1 MQVKTLAAVLAALVL
16 PEAARAQESLRTLPE
31 TVVTATGV
39 PTDPA
44 RLAAGVTVIDRR
56 EIEERGYET
65 LADALAAVP
74 GLRVVQSGGSGQ
86 VATVFVRG
94 TNSNHV
100 LVLRDGVPVNDP
112 STPNGLFNFGDDILD
127 DIERIEV
134 VRGPLAGI
142 YGSSAIGGV
151 INLITRRGA
160 GRLNGSASL
169 GGGMQRPV
177 RGSLYAGG
185 RFGAM
190 DAMAAVGSV
199 STRRSNVIAPRFA
212 TNRGERDGQTVQAVT
227 ANIGG
232 WLDEDTRIGIVG
244 RWRRNGFGVD
254 NVGSIAGT
262 VIDDPNYAA
271 VNSFGGVQ
279 ASAETVLFGGRW
291 RSGLSFSRFSDDRS
305 FRNRP
310 DAFDPTQQTDDDR
323 YKGWRSDMRWTNAV
337 ALAGIPGVTAAA
349 MTFGLQYT
357 RDEAKGRVRRAYV
370 DPFFGPGSF
379 DQDVNAKTS
388 TAGGYFG
395 LQGTVLD
402 RLDLTASVRHD
413 APEEFEDATTWRVGG
428 VWRLPIPFPLRAL
441 ASYGTG
447 FRTPTLFDRFGVDS
461 FGFRGNPSLRPEK
474 SRGWEAGLATD
485 FAAGPLGLVT
495 IQATYFS
502 TEIRDLIATVFAPV
516 YTQVNIGKADI
527 QGVETLLTIAPSP
540 RLALTLSYTY
550 TEAED
555 ARTGLQLPRR
565 PKNAASATLRWQPV
579 PPVVISP
586 ELLVFGPSVEN
597 AFAAYDDAGN
607 AITTRSTNAGGAI
620 FNLAARVRLVPGWE
634 LFVLGRNLT
643 NSRYEPANGFV
654 TPELGLFGGITAR
667 W

>member
-1 MQVKTLAAVLAALVL
+1 MRPIHLAAAFAALTLPNATLAQE
-16 PEAARAQESLRTLPE
+16 PTRALPE
-31 TVVTATGV
+31 TVVTATGI

-56 EIEERGYET
+56 IIEERGYGT
-65 LADALAAVP
+65 LAEALSAVP
-74 GLRVVQSGGSGQ
+74 GLRLVQSGGPGQ
-86 VATVFVRG
+86 SASAFVRG

-127 DIERIEV
+127 DIERIEII
-134 VRGPLAGI
+134 RGPLAGI
-142 YGSSAIGGV
+142 YGSAAIGGV
-151 INLITRRGA
+151 INLITRRG
-160 GRLNGSASL
+160 
-169 GGGMQRPV
+169 
-177 RGSLYAGG
+177 GG
-185 RFGAM
+185 RFTGAISGSGGTQNTVAGSAFASGRFGVM
-190 DAMAAVGSV
+190 DGMLAVGSV
-199 STRRSNVIAPRFA
+199 STRGSNVIAPRFA

-227 ANIGG
+227 ANAGA
-232 WLDEDTRIGIVG
+232 WLNEDTRIGLVG
-244 RWRRNGFGVD
+244 RWRRNGFGLD

-310 DAFDPTQQTDDDR
+310 DAFDPTQQTDDNR
-323 YKGWRSDMRWTNAV
+323 YKGWRNDMRWTNAV

-349 MTFGLQYT
+349 ITFGLQYT
-357 RDEAKGRVRRAYV
+357 RDEAKVRVRRAYV
-370 DPFFGPGSF
+370 HPVFGPGSF

-428 VWRLPIPFPLRAL
+428 VWRLPLPVPVRAF
-441 ASYGTG
+441 AAYGTG
-447 FRTPTLFDRFGVDS
+447 FRTPTLFDRFGIDN
-461 FGFRGNPSLRPEK
+461 FGFRGNPNLRPETSK
-474 SRGWEAGLATD
+474 GWEAGLAAD
-485 FAAGPLGLVT
+485 ISAGPLGLVT
-495 IQATYFS
+495 LQATYFR
-502 TEIRDLIATVFAPV
+502 TEIRDLIEFVLAPV
-516 YTQVNIGKADI
+516 STQVNIGKADV

-550 TEAED
+550 TEADDVRSRE
-555 ARTGLQLPRR
+555 QLLRR
-565 PKNAASATLRWQPV
+565 PKNTGAASLRWQPV
-579 PPVVISP
+579 PPLVISP
-586 ELLVFGPSVEN
+586 ELLVFGPAPDVVYN
-597 AFAAYDDAGN
+597 DAGDFVG
-607 AITTRSTNAGGAI
+607 RGTNPGGAV
-620 FNLAARVRLVPGWE
+620 FNLGARLRIVPAWE
-634 LFVLGRNLT
+634 AFVVGRNLT
-643 NSRYEPANGFV
+643 ASRYETANGFV
-654 TPELGLFGGITAR
+654 TSERGLFAGLAAR

>member
-1 MQVKTLAAVLAALVL
+1 MRVHPIAAILAALIL
-16 PEAARAQESLRTLPE
+16 PSTARAQESLRSLPE

-56 EIEERGYET
+56 TIEERGYET
-65 LADALAAVP
+65 LADALSAVP
-74 GLRVVQSGGSGQ
+74 GLRLVQSGGSGQ

-112 STPNGLFNFGDDILD
+112 STPNGVFNFGDDILD

-134 VRGPLAGI
+134 IRGPLAGI

-160 GRLNGSASL
+160 GRFNGTASL
-169 GGGMQRPV
+169 DGGTQNTV
-177 RGSLYAGG
+177 RGSVFAGG

-190 DAMAAVGSV
+190 DAMAAIGSV
-199 STRRSNVIAPRFA
+199 STRGSNVIAPRFA
-212 TNRGERDGQTVQAVT
+212 TNRGENDGQTVQAVT

-244 RWRRNGFGVD
+244 RWRRNGFGFD
-254 NVGSIAGT
+254 NVGSAFGT
-262 VIDDPNYAA
+262 VIDDPNANA
-271 VNSFGGVQ
+271 TTTFGGFH
-279 ASAETVLFGGRW
+279 ATANTALIGGRW
-291 RSGLSFSRFSDDRS
+291 RSGLSFARFSEDRR
-305 FRNRP
+305 FRNLP
-310 DAFDPTQQTDDDR
+310 DAFDPTGQTDDNR
-323 YKGWRSDMRWTNAV
+323 YEAWRSDARWTNAV

-349 MTFGLQYT
+349 ATFGLQYT
-357 RDEAKGRVRRAYV
+357 RDEATVRVRSASV
-370 DPFFGPGSF
+370 FGPF

-388 TAGGYFG
+388 TAGGYLG

-402 RLDLTASVRHD
+402 RLDLTASVRYD
-413 APEEFEDATTWRVGG
+413 APEDFEDATTWRVGG

-447 FRTPTLFDRFGVDS
+447 FRTPTLFDRFGTDG
-461 FGFRGNPSLRPEK
+461 FGFRGNPSLKPEK
-474 SRGWEAGLATD
+474 STSWEAGLASD

-495 IQATYFS
+495 VQATYFN
-502 TEIRDLIATVFAPV
+502 TTIRDLISTVFAPV
-516 YTQVNIGKADI
+516 YTQVNIGEADI
-527 QGVETLLTIAPSP
+527 QGVETLLTVAPSP
-540 RLALTLSYTY
+540 KLALTLSYTY
-550 TEAED
+550 TEAQD
-555 ARTGLQLPRR
+555 GRTGLQLPRR
-565 PKNAASATLRWQPV
+565 PKNTGSATLRWQPV

-586 ELLVFGPSVEN
+586 ELLLFGPSVEN

-607 AITTRSTNAGGAI
+607 AIATRSSNPGGAI
-620 FNLAARVRLVPGWE
+620 FNLATRVRLAPGWE
-634 LFVLGRNLT
+634 VFVLGRNLT

-654 TPELGLFGGITAR
+654 TPELGLFAGLTAR